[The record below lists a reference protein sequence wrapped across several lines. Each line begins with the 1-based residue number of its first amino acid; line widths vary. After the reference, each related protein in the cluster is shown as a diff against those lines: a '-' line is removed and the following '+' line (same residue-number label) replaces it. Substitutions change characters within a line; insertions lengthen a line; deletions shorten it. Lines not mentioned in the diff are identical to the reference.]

1 MRTYLFSICTFIAL
15 ILPML
20 SKAQQGA
27 NDPTFNPGDNGFGY
41 GDGANSI
48 VYTSAVQADGKIIVG
63 GTFTNF
69 YGTDKDNIARLNAD
83 GSNDLTFNS
92 GNGTNGGAVWACAI
106 QSDGKIIIGGDFTAY
121 NGTARNRIARI
132 NTDGTIDATFNP
144 GTGANNDIQTISIQS
159 DGKIIIGGQFTTF
172 NGTTINR
179 IARIDA
185 NGAIDPTFVIGAGSD
200 NIVYTSAIQSDGKII
215 IGGSFTN
222 VNGVARTRVARINT
236 DGSTDV
242 TFTTGSGANNIVSS
256 SAIQS
261 DGKIIIGGAFTTYSA
276 TASNYIARLNTNGTL
291 DGTFA
296 IGTGANNGMGPIKFQ
311 SDGKIIITGA
321 FTSFNG
327 TARTRVARL
336 NTDGTVDLTY
346 TVGTGASGDIQTCA
360 LQADD
365 KVFIG
370 GAFTSYNG
378 SVRTRIARINTD
390 GSIDATFGYSTGAN
404 GIIRTSYI
412 LPNGKIAFG
421 GDFSTYSA
429 SARSCITR
437 ANNDGTT
444 DIGFNPGIGTNGGI
458 VRTISMQSTGKLIL
472 GGDFNSYAAAAS
484 VRLAR
489 AQTNGNQDAVSFPV
503 TSGPNNLVYTSLVQP
518 DDKIIIA
525 GVFTSYA
532 GTARNHIARVLSNA
546 TNDGTFNPGT
556 GTDGNIHTCAIQSD
570 GNIIIGGTF
579 TNYNGTARS
588 NIARITTTGTL
599 DATFNPGTGTDGIV
613 YSCYVQSDGK
623 IVIAGNFTTYNGT
636 ARNNIARLNAD
647 GSLDATFNPGA
658 GTNNIIY
665 TTCGQVDGKV
675 IIGGNFTSYDGTAR
689 NYFARLNSNGTLD
702 LTFNIGTGAN
712 NTIYASAIQ
721 SDGYIIIAGA
731 FTSYNGIGRNRAAR
745 IIGECIAPSVT
756 STTAA
761 ARCGDGTVTLNAT
774 SNSGTINWYASP
786 TSTISLGT
794 GTSFTTP
801 SISNNTT
808 YYVEA
813 GNTGCTS
820 LTRTAVTATINSTP
834 TITVNSGTVCSGQS
848 FTITPSGASTYT
860 IQGGSAIKTP
870 TANATYTVIG
880 SSTAGCVSSAFVT
893 SSVTVNAKPVITV
906 NSGSIC
912 SGNSFTINPSGA
924 NTYTIQGGSAIVT
937 PTSNTSY
944 TVVGTST
951 AGCVSNTFATS
962 GVTVSATPT
971 ITVNSGSICAG
982 NNFTITPSGASTY
995 TIEGGG
1001 AVKTPTAN
1009 TNYTVVGTSAAGC
1022 VSSTFATSSI
1032 TVNAK
1037 PVISVN
1043 SGSICSGSSFTI
1055 TPSGASTYTIQG
1067 GSAVKTPTAN
1077 ATYTVTGTSAAGCT
1091 SATFATSSITVNAT
1105 PTITVNGGNI
1115 CSGSSFTIV
1124 PSGASTYTFSSG
1136 SVVSPTVNTTYTVT
1150 GTTVNGCTNS
1160 IGSTL
1165 LVAVNPP
1172 ITNLSVSASATNIC
1186 SGQSATVSVA
1196 SSQTDMKYYL
1206 RDDATNNVVVGPVN
1220 GTGGTLSFNTGTLT
1234 SNTTYNVY
1242 AESQSLGNKGLDFD
1256 GVNDVITTNITS
1268 ATTSSLTIEAWIY
1281 PRATTVKRIVSS
1293 YFNNAAQSGEFIL
1306 DTYNVTNN
1314 GRGLRLAV
1322 EGAGN
1327 TLHQLSIANVL
1338 TLNAWNHVAGTFSNG
1353 VTTLY
1358 VNGIAVATSTAP
1370 FTSIPSCT
1378 NTTTIGEDPTIGA
1391 AEYFNGKMDDIR
1403 IWTTARTQ
1411 SEISGNMNNCLIG
1424 NESGLKNYFKF
1435 SENAGST
1442 VTDLV
1447 TGAVGNMSGMTPATA
1462 WVTGNVDC
1470 GGSICNHEMTQ
1481 LVTINVNATP
1491 TISVNSGSICSGNN
1505 FTITP
1510 SGASTY
1516 TIQGGGAVKTP
1527 TANTTYTVTG
1537 TSAAGCISS
1546 TFATSSVT
1554 VNTTPTISV
1563 NSGSICAGN
1572 NFTITPSGASTY
1584 TIQGGSAIKT
1594 PTATTT
1600 YTVAGTGTNGC
1611 VSSTFVTSTVTVNAL
1626 PVISVPSTT
1635 ICAGSTAT
1643 LTASGANTYTWNTGA
1658 NTSFITASPASNTT
1672 YTVNGTSSQ
1681 GCLGNLV
1688 TASITVGSAP
1698 SIALNNASVCAG
1710 SSATLIASGVSS
1722 YTWNTGATTNSIV
1735 VSPTVNTTYSVSGN
1749 LVGCTNSASNVSN
1762 VTVNSLPTIAV
1773 NSGSICSGN
1782 SFTITPS
1789 GASTYTIQGGSA
1801 IKTPTANTTYTV
1813 IGTSSDGCVSS
1824 SFATS
1829 SITVNATPTIA
1840 VNSGSICAGSN
1851 FTITPSGANTYTIQG
1866 GNTIVT
1872 PTANATYTV
1881 AGTGTNGCVS
1891 NTFAT
1896 ANVTVNATPTITA
1909 NSGSICEGESFTITP
1924 NGANTYTIQGGNAI
1938 VNPTANATYTVIG
1951 TSANGCISS
1960 SFATANVT
1968 VNAAPVIIVNSG
1980 SICEGE
1986 SFTITPSGASTY
1998 TFSNSNIVNP
2008 LVSTNYTITG
2018 TGSNGC
2024 VNSIGSVSSV
2034 TVNSAPIITAANGA
2048 ICIGNSYTLSPSG
2061 ASTYTYSNGSAVV
2074 SPTSTSTYSIS
2085 GTSAAGCVSNTP
2097 AIVTVTVSNTLNV
2110 VINGSN
2116 TICNGQTLNLTAGGA
2131 ATYTWNTGAT
2141 SSTIAPSP
2149 TTNTSYS
2156 VIGAS
2161 GTCSNT
2167 AIISVT
2173 VNALPTI
2180 NAVSNETL
2188 ICVGETA
2195 TLTANGASTYT
2206 WNPGGVGTTISVSPS
2221 VTTTYTVTGTDINGC
2236 ENNSTVTQDVSLCT
2250 GINNITNNDNAMT
2263 LFPNPSSSNLSI
2275 QTIEDIQ
2282 EVFIFNTLG
2291 DLVQTEKTKTFSIE
2305 QLSSGIYIIHVK
2317 TEKGMN
2323 SLRFV
2328 RE

>member
-27 NDPTFNPGDNGFGY
+27 LDPTFNSTDNGYGY
-41 GDGANSI
+41 GDGANGI

-69 YGTDKDNIARLNAD
+69 NGTDKDNIARLNAD
-83 GSNDLTFNS
+83 GSNDLIFNS

-144 GTGANNDIQTISIQS
+144 GTGANNDVQTISIQS

-179 IARIDA
+179 IARLDV

-236 DGSTDV
+236 DGSTDL
-242 TFTTGSGANNIVSS
+242 TFTTGSGANNSVGAI
-256 SAIQS
+256 AIQS
-261 DGKIIIGGAFTTYSA
+261 DGKIIISGAFTTYSA
-276 TASNYIARLNTNGTL
+276 TPSNYIARLNTNGTL

-327 TARTRVARL
+327 TAINRIARL
-336 NTDGTVDLTY
+336 NTNGAVDLTY
-346 TVGTGASGDIQTCA
+346 TVGSGPSADIHTCA
-360 LQADD
+360 VQADD
-365 KVFIG
+365 KVFIA

-378 SVRTRIARINTD
+378 SIRTRIARVNTD
-390 GSIDATFGYSTGAN
+390 GSIDATFGYCTGAN

-412 LPNGKIAFG
+412 QPNGKIAFG

-429 SARSCITR
+429 SARSCIAR
-437 ANNDGTT
+437 ANTDGSI
-444 DIGFNPGIGTNGGI
+444 DINHNPGIGTNGSI
-458 VRTISMQSTGKLIL
+458 VRTISMQSTGRLIL
-472 GGDFNSYAAAAS
+472 GGDFIGYAGAAS

-489 AQTNGNQDAVSFPV
+489 SLGNGNQDAVSFPV
-503 TSGPNNLVYTSLVQP
+503 TSGANNIVYKSLVQP
-518 DDKIIIA
+518 DDKIIIVGA
-525 GVFTSYA
+525 FSHYA
-532 GTARNHIARVLSNA
+532 TVSRGHIARVLSNA

-556 GTDGNIHTCAIQSD
+556 GADGDIHTCALQSD
-570 GNIIIGGTF
+570 GNIIIGGLF
-579 TNYNGTARS
+579 ANYNGTARS

-599 DATFNPGTGTDGIV
+599 DATFNPGTGTDGII

-636 ARNNIARLNAD
+636 ARNNIARLNSD
-647 GSLDATFNPGA
+647 GSLDATFNPGTGA
-658 GTNNIIY
+658 NNIIY

-712 NTIYASAIQ
+712 NTIYTSAIQ

-731 FTSYNGIGRNRAAR
+731 FTSYNGIGRNRVAR
-745 IIGECIAPSVT
+745 IIGECITPSVT

-761 ARCGDGTVTLNAT
+761 AICGAGTLTLSATANAGIATLNWYSTA
-774 SNSGTINWYASP
+774 SGGS
-786 TSTISLGT
+786 SLGS

-801 SISNNTT
+801 IISNNTT

-820 LTRTAVTATINSTP
+820 PTRTAVTATVNSIP
-834 TITVNSGTVCSGQS
+834 TITVNSGTICSGQS
-848 FTITPSGASTYT
+848 FTVTPSGASTYT

-870 TANATYTVIG
+870 TSNTTYTVIG
-880 SSTAGCVSSAFVT
+880 TNSVGCVSSTFVT
-893 SSVTVNAKPVITV
+893 SSVTVNAKPLLTV

-924 NTYTIQGGSAIVT
+924 NTYTIQGGTAIVT

-944 TVVGTST
+944 TVIGTSA

-962 GVTVSATPT
+962 SVTVSTTPT
-971 ITVNSGSICAG
+971 INVNSGSICAG
-982 NNFTITPSGASTY
+982 NNFTITPSGASSY

-1001 AVKTPTAN
+1001 AVKTPTA
-1009 TNYTVVGTSAAGC
+1009 TTSYTVIGRSAAGC
-1022 VSSTFATSSI
+1022 TSSNI
-1032 TVNAK
+1032 AASNVTVNAR
-1037 PVISVN
+1037 PIIVVN
-1043 SGSICSGSSFTI
+1043 SGSICSGNSFTI
-1055 TPSGASTYTIQG
+1055 TPSGANTYTIQG

-1077 ATYTVTGTSAAGCT
+1077 ATYTVAGTSAAGCT
-1091 SATFATSSITVNAT
+1091 SSTFATSSITVNAN

-1150 GTTVNGCTNS
+1150 GTNANGCTNS

-1172 ITNLSVSASATNIC
+1172 ITNLSVAASSTNIC
-1186 SGQSATVSVA
+1186 TGQSATVTVA
-1196 SSQTDMKYYL
+1196 SSQNDIKYYL
-1206 RDDATNNVVVGPVN
+1206 RDDVTNNIVVGPVN
-1220 GTGGTLSFNTGTLT
+1220 GTGGTLSFNTGALT

-1268 ATTSSLTIEAWIY
+1268 STTSSLTIEAWIF
-1281 PRATTVKRIVSS
+1281 PRGTVAKRIVSS
-1293 YFNNAAQSGEFIL
+1293 YFNNAAQSGEIIL
-1306 DTYNVTNN
+1306 DTYNATNN

-1327 TLHQLSIANVL
+1327 TLSQLSIANVL
-1338 TLNAWNHVAGTFSNG
+1338 TLNAWNHVAGTFNSG
-1353 VTTLY
+1353 VMTLY
-1358 VNGIAVATSTAP
+1358 VNGVAVTNNSVVPAP
-1370 FTSIPSCT
+1370 FTSIPGCT
-1378 NTTTIGEDPTIGA
+1378 NSITIGEDPTIGA
-1391 AEYFNGKMDDIR
+1391 LEYFNGKMDDIR
-1403 IWTTARTQ
+1403 IWTTTRTQ
-1411 SEISGNMNNCLIG
+1411 AQIAGNMNNCLVG
-1424 NESGLKNYFKF
+1424 NENGLKNYFKF
-1435 SENAGST
+1435 SEGAGST

-1447 TGAVGNMSGMTPATA
+1447 TGAIGNMSGMTPATA
-1462 WVTGNVDC
+1462 WITGNVDC
-1470 GGSICNHEMTQ
+1470 GGGVCNQEMTQ
-1481 LVTINVNATP
+1481 LVTINVDATP

-1516 TIQGGGAVKTP
+1516 TIQGGSAIKTP

-1537 TSAAGCISS
+1537 TSTAGCISS

-1554 VNTTPTISV
+1554 VNTTPTIAV

-1572 NFTITPSGASTY
+1572 NFIITPSGASTY

-1594 PTATTT
+1594 PTANTT
-1600 YTVAGTGTNGC
+1600 YTVTGTSASGC
-1611 VSSTFVTSTVTVNAL
+1611 ASSTFATSTVTVNAL
-1626 PVISVPSTT
+1626 PIISVPSTT

-1658 NTSFITASPASNTT
+1658 NASFITASPASNTS
-1672 YTVNGTSSQ
+1672 YTVNGTSLQ
-1681 GCLGNLV
+1681 GCLGNV
-1688 TASITVGSAP
+1688 ATASITVGSAP
-1698 SIALNNASVCAG
+1698 SIVLNNIAVCAG
-1710 SSATLIASGVSS
+1710 SSATLIASGVST
-1722 YTWNTGATTNSIV
+1722 YTWNTGANTNSIV

-1749 LVGCTNSASNVSN
+1749 LIGCTTSASNVSN
-1762 VTVNSLPTIAV
+1762 VTVNSLPTITV
-1773 NSGSICSGN
+1773 NSGSICSGS

-1789 GASTYTIQGGSA
+1789 GASTYTIQGGNT
-1801 IKTPTANTTYTV
+1801 IVNPTANSTFTV
-1813 IGTSSDGCVSS
+1813 IGTNTNGCVSS

-1829 SITVNATPTIA
+1829 SVSVNATPTIA
-1840 VNSGSICAGSN
+1840 VNSGSICAGES
-1851 FTITPSGANTYTIQG
+1851 FTISPSGANTYTIQG
-1866 GNTIVT
+1866 GN
-1872 PTANATYTV
+1872 
-1881 AGTGTNGCVS
+1881 S
-1891 NTFAT
+1891 
-1896 ANVTVNATPTITA
+1896 
-1909 NSGSICEGESFTITP
+1909 
-1924 NGANTYTIQGGNAI
+1924 I
-1938 VNPTANATYTVIG
+1938 VNPTANATFTVLG

-1960 SFATANVT
+1960 SFATSSVS
-1968 VNAAPVIIVNSG
+1968 VNAVPTITVNSG

-1986 SFTITPSGASTY
+1986 SFTITPIGAITY

-2024 VNSIGSVSSV
+2024 VNSIGAISSV
-2034 TVNSAPIITAANGA
+2034 TVNATPAITVANGA
-2048 ICIGNSYTLSPSG
+2048 ICPGNSFTLSPSG
-2061 ASTYTYSNGSAVV
+2061 ASTYTYSSGSAVV
-2074 SPTSTSTYSIS
+2074 SPTSTSSYSIS
-2085 GTSAAGCVSNTP
+2085 GTSAAGCNSSNP
-2097 AIVTVTVSNTLNV
+2097 AVATVTVSNTLSV
-2110 VINGSN
+2110 VINGAN
-2116 TICNGQTLNLTAGGA
+2116 TVCDGQAINLTAGGA
-2131 ATYTWNTGAT
+2131 TTYTWNTGAT
-2141 SSTIAPSP
+2141 SSTIAPVPSP
-2149 TTNTSYS
+2149 NTTYS

-2167 AIISVT
+2167 AVITVT
-2173 VNALPTI
+2173 VNTLPTI
-2180 NAVSNETL
+2180 NATTSNTI
-2188 ICVGETA
+2188 ICTGETV
-2195 TLTANGASTYT
+2195 TLTANGASSYT
-2206 WNPGGVGTTISVSPS
+2206 WSPIGTGSSISVSPN
-2221 VTTTYTVTGTDINGC
+2221 VTTTYTVTGTDANGC

-2250 GINNITNNDNAMT
+2250 GINQITNSSKT
-2263 LFPNPSSSNLSI
+2263 ITIFPNPSSSNITI
-2275 QTIEDIQ
+2275 QTEEDIR

-2291 DLVQTEKTKTFSIE
+2291 ALVQTEKENIFSVE
-2305 QLSSGIYIIHVK
+2305 QLSAGVYMLYIK
-2317 TEKGMN
+2317 TEKGA
-2323 SLRFV
+2323 STLRFIK
-2328 RE
+2328 E